1 MNILLDTHILLWTLT
16 GDSRLPG
23 TAAGM
28 IDDFEKNTI
37 FYSIASIWETEIKNS
52 LGKLPVSGRE
62 LSDYCR
68 QAEFELLPI
77 EEKHIFT
84 LSSLK
89 RDSALPKH
97 NDPFDRIMLAQAK
110 AEGYQ
115 FLTHDVLIT
124 GYQENCVIFV

>member
-1 MNILLDTHILLWTLT
+1 MNILLDTHILLWALT
-16 GDSRLPG
+16 GDSKLPES
-23 TAAGM
+23 AAEM
-28 IDDFEKNTI
+28 IDNYEKNTI
-37 FYSIASIWETEIKNS
+37 FYSIASVWETEIKKS
-52 LGKLPVSGRE
+52 LGKLPISGQE

-68 QAEFELLPI
+68 QAEFKLLPI

-89 RDSALPKH
+89 REAALPKH

-115 FLTHDVLIT
+115 FLTHDTLVV
-124 GYQENCVIFV
+124 GYQEQCVIFV